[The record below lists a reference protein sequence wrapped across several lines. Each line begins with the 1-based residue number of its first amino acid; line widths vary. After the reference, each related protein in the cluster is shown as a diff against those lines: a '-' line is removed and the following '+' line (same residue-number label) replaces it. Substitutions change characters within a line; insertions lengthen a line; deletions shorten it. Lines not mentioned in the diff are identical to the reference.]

1 MPVIAARITN
11 REPFAAGQSFGDC
24 GEYERIDGVLT
35 CAVNPGHLANA
46 AIVDLAYAP
55 RDGDGRVRFD
65 ADFTLVAPIDPARG
79 NGRLLVE
86 AVNRGRRR
94 MIPFFNRAPAPPIDS
109 PELPAGDGFL
119 QRRGY
124 SVLSVGWQWDVYRSA
139 ALIGLEAPPV
149 LPDGRPV
156 TGQCCVEIR
165 PHIAENTRRLANRE
179 HRPYPAADLDDPGA
193 MLLMRDWEDG
203 PDTLLPRSEWQFGRE
218 DGEGNDGAGAGGGII
233 PSAGHIYLADGFQP
247 GKIYRVIY
255 TAANPVVVGCGML
268 ALRDAAAWLRAPN
281 PSRPVAPAG
290 YRYAYGYGIS
300 QSGRLLRTMIY
311 LGLNMHEGGPKEGSL
326 DEDGPSAG
334 ARAVFDGLLP
344 HVAGGRMGEFNH
356 RFAQPSCQ
364 SNPGFGHQ
372 FPFADNTLTDP
383 LTGQTDGLLRRLRAG
398 GADAVPKIIYTN
410 SAAEYWRGDGCLTH
424 IDGTGKVDLAAA
436 DETRHYLFAG
446 AQHLPGAPEARDGAW
461 PDGSAGAH
469 PYNAVDYIPLL
480 RAALVNLDRWAS
492 EGVAPP
498 ASRHPRRDD
507 GTAVRQSEY
516 LASWPAIPSRGVRG
530 SRRIPSLPRLWRV
543 RELDLGADAGAGIAA
558 YPVAEGREYPHLAPA
573 ADADG
578 NDRAGIRLP
587 DIAVPVGTHT
597 GWNLRHPDT
606 GAPEQL
612 QSMQGSTHW
621 FAATAAMRRA
631 AGDPRPSL
639 EERYA
644 GRDDYAARTRAVA
657 EQLAADGYIL
667 EEDVELV
674 VSNSLARYDYVMGQ
688 EA

>member
-11 REPFAAGQSFGDC
+11 RQPYAAGQPFGDC
-24 GEYERIDGVLT
+24 GAYERIDGVLT
-35 CAVNPGHLANA
+35 CAVHPDHPANA
-46 AIVDLAYAP
+46 AIVDLPYAP
-55 RDGDGRVRFD
+55 RDAAGRVRFD
-65 ADFTLVAPIDPARG
+65 ADFTLVAPADPARG

-139 ALIGLEAPPV
+139 ALIGIDAPPV
-149 LPDGRPV
+149 LPDGQPT

-165 PHIAENTRRLANRE
+165 PHLAENTRRLSNRD
-179 HRPYPAADLDDPGA
+179 HRPYPAANLDDPDA
-193 MLLMRDWEDG
+193 MLLARDWEDG
-203 PDTLLPRSEWQFGRE
+203 PDTLIPRSQWQFAKD
-218 DGEGNDGAGAGGGII
+218 DGDGAGGIT
-233 PSAGHIYLADGFQP
+233 PSAEHIYLAGGFQP
-247 GKIYRVIY
+247 GKIYRAIY

-268 ALRDAAAWLRAPN
+268 ALRDAAAWLRAPD
-281 PSRPVAPAG
+281 PARPLAPAG
-290 YRYAYGYGIS
+290 YRYAYAYGIS

-311 LGLNMHEGGPKEGSL
+311 LGLNMNEAAPGAGQPDKHGSDGNGPDQNG
-326 DEDGPSAG
+326 
-334 ARAVFDGLLP
+334 RAVFDGLLP

-372 FPFADNTLTDP
+372 FPFADHTLTDP
-383 LTGQTDGLLRRLRAG
+383 LTGQTDGLLRRLRGDGAG
-398 GADAVPKIIYTN
+398 AVPKIIYTN

-424 IDGTGKVDLAAA
+424 IDGAGQADLTPA

-446 AQHLPGAPEARDGAW
+446 AQHLPGAPDVRDGAG

-516 LASWPAIPSRGVRG
+516 LANLPAIPGQ
-530 SRRIPSLPRLWRV
+530 RIPSLPRLWRV

-558 YPVAEGREYPHLAPA
+558 YPVAEGREYPHLTPA
-573 ADADG
+573 ADTDG
-578 NDRAGIRLP
+578 NDRPGIRLP
-587 DIAVPVGTHT
+587 DLAVPVGTHT

-606 GAPEQL
+606 GAREQL

-621 FAATAAMRRA
+621 FAPTAAMRRA
-631 AGDPRPSL
+631 AGDPRPSV

-644 GRDDYAARTRAVA
+644 GREDYAAQARAVA
-657 EQLAADGYIL
+657 KQLAAEGYIL
-667 EEDVELV
+667 AEDVELV
-674 VSNSLARYDYVMGQ
+674 VSNSLARYDYVMAP

>member
-11 REPFAAGQSFGDC
+11 REPYAAGQPFGGC

-35 CAVNPGHLANA
+35 CAVNPGHPANA
-46 AIVDLAYAP
+46 AIVDLRHAP
-55 RDGDGRVRFD
+55 RDDDGRVRFD
-65 ADFTLVAPIDPARG
+65 ADFTLVAPVDPARG

-149 LPDGRPV
+149 LLDGQPV

-165 PHIAENTRRLANRE
+165 PHTAENTRRLSNRD
-179 HRPYPAADLDDPGA
+179 HRPYPAADRDDPGA

-203 PDTLLPRSEWQFGRE
+203 PDTLLPRSEWQFAR
-218 DGEGNDGAGAGGGII
+218 DDGAGGII
-233 PSAGHIYLADGFQP
+233 PSAGHICLAGGFQP

-268 ALRDAAAWLRAPN
+268 ALRDAAAWLRAPD

-290 YRYAYGYGIS
+290 YRYAYAYGIS

-311 LGLNMHEGGPKEGSL
+311 LGLNMDEGKPG
-326 DEDGPSAG
+326 AG
-334 ARAVFDGLLP
+334 GRAVFDGLLP

-398 GADAVPKIIYTN
+398 GTGAVPKIIYTN

-424 IDGTGKVDLAAA
+424 IDGTGKVDLAPA

-446 AQHLPGAPEARDGAW
+446 AQHLPGAPEARDGAG

-516 LASWPAIPSRGVRG
+516 LANWPAIPG
-530 SRRIPSLPRLWRV
+530 RRIPSLPRLWRV
-543 RELDLGADAGAGIAA
+543 RELDLGANADAGIAA

-578 NDRAGIRLP
+578 NDRPGIRLP

-597 GWNLRHPDT
+597 GWNLRHPGT

-621 FAATAAMRRA
+621 FAPTAALRRA

-644 GRDDYAARTRAVA
+644 GRDDYAAQARAAV
-657 EQLAADGYIL
+657 EQLAAEGYIL
-667 EEDVELV
+667 DEDVEIV
-674 VSNSLARYDYVMGQ
+674 VSNSLARYDYVMAQ